1 MTSVTL
7 IRKHIWGNHLIFDVK
22 MNSILNSLKYI
33 IIQRSDLLIKYDT
46 EFKLRFYISQ
56 FSLN

>member
-1 MTSVTL
+1 MASVSL

-46 EFKLRFYISQ
+46 EFKLRF
-56 FSLN
+56 